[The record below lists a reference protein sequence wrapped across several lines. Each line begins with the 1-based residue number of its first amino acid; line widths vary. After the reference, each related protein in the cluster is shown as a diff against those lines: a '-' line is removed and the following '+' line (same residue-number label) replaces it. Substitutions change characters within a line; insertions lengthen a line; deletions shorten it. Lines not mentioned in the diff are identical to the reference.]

1 MEDSK
6 IMKMLYMTIGLP
18 GCGKTTTARE
28 MQEKNPGLVR
38 VNKDDLR
45 AMMHASVWSGKNEKQ
60 VLRMRDQIIRDT
72 LSSGNSVIVDDTN
85 LAPKHEAALKVLAG
99 VNGAEFKIINMRDI
113 TPEVCIE
120 RDLKRANSVG
130 AKVIWDMYHQF
141 INPVK
146 PVERKLDPVVYG
158 EHLPYCAIFD
168 LDGTIAHIVDRSPYD
183 GKSCA
188 SDQVNESIRSL
199 FDMAQSSVDVIILSG
214 RNGDSEVETRAWLQK
229 NGINPEKLYMRK
241 ARDNR
246 KDSIVKE
253 EMFNEFIKDKYNVL
267 FIIDDRKQMVE
278 LWRSMGIVCL
288 QCASGNF

>member
-1 MEDSK
+1 MK
-6 IMKMLYMTIGLP
+6 ILYMTIGLP
-18 GCGKTTTARE
+18 GCGKTTLAKE

-99 VNGAEFKIINMRDI
+99 VNGAEFKILDMRDVA
-113 TPEVCIE
+113 PEVCIE
-120 RDLKRANSVG
+120 RDLKRPNSVG

-141 INPVK
+141 INPAK
-146 PVERKLDPVVYG
+146 SVERKLDPVVYN
-158 EHLPYCAIFD
+158 ERLPYCAIFD

-188 SDQVNESIRSL
+188 SDEVNASIAYLLWRL
-199 FDMAQSSVDVIILSG
+199 ADQEYDELKIIILSG
-214 RNGDSEVETRAWLQK
+214 RNGDSRPETEQWLK
-229 NGINPEKLYMRK
+229 SHGIFYHELHMRK
-241 ARDNR
+241 AGDNR

-253 EMFNEFIKDKYNVL
+253 EIFNEFIKDIYNVF
-267 FIIDDRKQMVE
+267 FIVDDRKQMVD
-278 LWRSMGIVCL
+278 LWRSLGITCL
-288 QCASGNF
+288 QCAPGNF